1 MDMDTLR
8 QVTQYTNKSVMDR
21 QIDHLTGLSMGLIAD
36 GKIDQSE
43 AEMLHKWLIHAEGAS
58 SNPVIQ
64 SLLSRTFEFLED
76 GVLDPDEAEELLSL
90 LQKFVNGN
98 YEIGEVAKSSA
109 LPLCEPAP
117 QIRMIDALFTIT
129 GTCAFGPRT
138 ALVEKIEENGG
149 RFVNR
154 VNQSV
159 DYVIIGTYVTGAWK
173 HETFGRKIEKAM
185 ELRNLHDR
193 PHIISEEHW
202 LKSVGLLNR

>member
-43 AEMLHKWLIHAEGAS
+43 AEMLHKWLIQAEAAS
-58 SNPVIQ
+58 GNPVVQ
-64 SLLSRTFEFLED
+64 SLLSRTVEFLED
-76 GVLDPDEAEELLSL
+76 GVLDSDEAEELLFL
-90 LQKFVNGN
+90 LQKFVNGD
-98 YEIGEVAKSSA
+98 YEIGEIAKATA
-109 LPLCEPAP
+109 LPLCEPPPDLIIANS
-117 QIRMIDALFTIT
+117 LFTIT
-129 GTCAFGPRT
+129 GTCAFGSRK
-138 ALVEKIEENGG
+138 ALVADIESRGG

-159 DYVIIGTYVTGAWK
+159 DYVIIGTYITSAWK

-185 ELRNLHDR
+185 ELRHRHER

-202 LKSVGLLNR
+202 LNSIGFLNA